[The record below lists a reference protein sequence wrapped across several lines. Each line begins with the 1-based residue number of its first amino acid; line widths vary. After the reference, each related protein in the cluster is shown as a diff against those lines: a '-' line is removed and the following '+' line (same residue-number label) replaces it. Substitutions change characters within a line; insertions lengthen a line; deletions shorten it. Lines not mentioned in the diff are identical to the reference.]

1 MSFDEDDA
9 EGEGEDEED
18 EEGGKVVDEELVGD
32 IVKITNYVPLE
43 CDGRSSDTDKAR
55 KNPNEGRIVR

>member
-1 MSFDEDDA
+1 MSFDDDDA

-18 EEGGKVVDEELVGD
+18 EEGGKVVDELVGD
-32 IVKITNYVPLE
+32 IMKITNSVRLE